1 MPTGINMVV
10 LTGNTSNAQ
19 TQSVEVYRKQRSDSQ
34 DEKNRPVQG
43 KQFEGEEFS
52 KNSII
57 LVHITK
63 P

>member
-19 TQSVEVYRKQRSDSQ
+19 TQSVEVYRKQRPDSQ

-52 KNSII
+52 KNGII